1 MTLARRLFL
10 LVGVV
15 ATAAGFAVVAG
26 VSLGLELTDIFLGLV
41 AALAAL
47 QGLRYVQR
55 RRETPMNTTVTG
67 DPEARVAVPIP
78 GSDFDDDLVSA
89 MGRHTHW
96 AARKRVV
103 DRLEARATQALVA
116 RDGRAP
122 EEAAALLDTGGWTDD
137 PVAARFLGAS
147 VSIPLRQRV
156 RLFLSGQ
163 SSLTDRA
170 GRTVAAIERIGTDDG
185 PAGERR

>member
-1 MTLARRLFL
+1 MTLTRRLFL

-15 ATAAGFAVVAG
+15 ATTAGLAVVAG
-26 VSLGLELTDIFLGLV
+26 VSFGLELTDIFLGLV

-55 RRETPMNTTVTG
+55 RRDTPSNTTVTD
-67 DPEARVAVPIP
+67 DPEARISVPVP
-78 GSDFDDDLVSA
+78 GADFDDDLVSA
-89 MGRHTHW
+89 MGQGTRW
-96 AARKRVV
+96 AARERVV
-103 DRLEARATQALVA
+103 DRLETRAKEALVA
-116 RDGRAP
+116 RGGHAP
-122 EEAAALLDTGGWTDD
+122 EEAAALLKTGGWTDD

-156 RLFLSGQ
+156 RLFLSGR

-170 GRTVAAIERIGTDDG
+170 ERAVAAIERVGTTDG
-185 PAGERR
+185 PAGEHR

>member
-1 MTLARRLFL
+1 MTLTRRLFL

-15 ATAAGFAVVAG
+15 ATVAGFAVVAG
-26 VSLGLELTDIFLGLV
+26 VSLGLELTDVFLGLV
-41 AALAAL
+41 AVLAAI

-55 RRETPMNTTVTG
+55 RRDTTPNPTVTG
-67 DPEARVAVPIP
+67 DPEARVTVPTP

-89 MGRHTHW
+89 AGRRTRW
-96 AARKRVV
+96 AARERVV
-103 DRLEARATQALVA
+103 DRLKARAKAALVA
-116 RDGRAP
+116 RGGRAP

-163 SSLTDRA
+163 SSLTDRVE
-170 GRTVAAIERIGTDDG
+170 RTVTAIERVGTADA